1 MHVNT
6 LANALT
12 FDEGPVIGIRHLQAL
27 LLFLAVCVN
36 FLARNTV
43 SVALVAMTNAASAN
57 PDFPEYDW
65 TEAQRSY
72 ILSSFYWG
80 YVVTQFPS
88 GFLTRRFGT
97 KIVLLIPTLT
107 TGVFS
112 CLTPYFIS
120 WGGWVAFCVLRVILG
135 LSQGLIFPAILA
147 HVAKWSPPKDRNKMG
162 IIAYTGVACGLLLA
176 MAISGLIAESSLGW
190 PGIFYITAGICG
202 IWCILWM
209 FLAADNAPSSRL
221 ITPQERDYIERSLK
235 RADGFHEKKIPVPWR
250 AMLTSAPF
258 YANLIVSSAQGWT
271 SSMMNQQ
278 TPAYMHG
285 VLEMDIKSNA
295 LFSALPYLAMWLT
308 SFVFLAFADAAMSR
322 KWMSLNVMR
331 KSVNTVASWGPAA
344 AQVGIG
350 FLDKNQ
356 TEWAIALM
364 TINSGLISGSGVG
377 SVINT
382 IDLSPNHSGTIMSI
396 TNASATVL
404 SILTS
409 LVAGVIV
416 TDTSSRAQWQIV
428 FGLTAAIT
436 FLGNLVYII
445 WGSTDVQPW
454 DDVDF
459 LKSSDA
465 ENNSNKFKQEK
476 EELKALEGKTS

>member
-1 MHVNT
+1 MR
-6 LANALT
+6 
-12 FDEGPVIGIRHLQAL
+12 FRPVIGIRHLQAL

-43 SVALVAMTNAASAN
+43 SVALVAMTDAASAN
-57 PDFPEYDW
+57 PDFPEYAW
-65 TEAQRSY
+65 TEAQKSY

-88 GFLTRRFGT
+88 GLLVRRFGT
-97 KIVLLIPTLT
+97 KIVLLIPSLT

-147 HVAKWSPPKDRNKMG
+147 HVAKWSPPKDRNKLG
-162 IIAYTGVACGLLLA
+162 IVAHSGTACGLLLA
-176 MAISGLIAESSLGW
+176 MAVSGLIAESPMGW
-190 PGIFYITAGICG
+190 PGIFYVTTGICVV
-202 IWCILWM
+202 WCILWM

-221 ITPQERDYIERSLK
+221 ITREERDYIERSMQ
-235 RADGFHEKKIPVPWR
+235 REDGFHKKKIPVPWR
-250 AMLTSAPF
+250 AIFTSPAFIALLT
-258 YANLIVSSAQGWT
+258 VSSSQGWT
-271 SSMMNQQ
+271 NSMMSQQ

-308 SFVFLAFADAAMSR
+308 SFVFLAFADVAMSR

-331 KSVNTVASWGPAA
+331 KSVNTVASWGAA
-344 AQVGIG
+344 AALIGIG
-350 FLDKNQ
+350 FLDKSQ
-356 TEWAIALM
+356 TEWAVALM
-364 TINSGLISGSGVG
+364 TLKSALISGTGVG

-382 IDLSPNHSGTIMSI
+382 IDLSPNHSGMIMGI
-396 TNASATVL
+396 TTASATIL
-404 SILTS
+404 SVLTS
-409 LVAGVIV
+409 LVVGVIV

-428 FGLTAAIT
+428 FGLTAAV
-436 FLGNLVYII
+436 FFVGNLVYII
-445 WGSTDVQPW
+445 WGSTDLQPW
-454 DDVDF
+454 DAADF
-459 LKSSDA
+459 LKPRDVERNSDKSSC
-465 ENNSNKFKQEK
+465 KKEK
-476 EELKALEGKTS
+476 EALQAIEMTTNKTT